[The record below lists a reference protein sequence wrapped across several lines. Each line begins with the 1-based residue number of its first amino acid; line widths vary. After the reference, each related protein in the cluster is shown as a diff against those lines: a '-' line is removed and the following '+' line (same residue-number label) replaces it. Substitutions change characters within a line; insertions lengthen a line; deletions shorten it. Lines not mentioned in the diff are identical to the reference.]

1 MLLPVISQFYGI
13 IIQMFFDEKKKHH
26 KEHIHVRYNEY
37 EIVYDLNGNILE
49 GNLPNKQ
56 KKLVEAWMS
65 YIKKIYKVCG
75 NSCKKKVRCLKL
87 NL

>member
-1 MLLPVISQFYGI
+1 MPVISQFYGI
-13 IIQMFFDEKKKHH
+13 IIQMFFDENTKHH

-56 KKLVEAWMS
+56 KKLVEAWILIHKEDLQSLWKFMQE
-65 YIKKIYKVCG
+65 KGEMFKIEP
-75 NSCKKKVRCLKL
+75 LK
-87 NL
+87 